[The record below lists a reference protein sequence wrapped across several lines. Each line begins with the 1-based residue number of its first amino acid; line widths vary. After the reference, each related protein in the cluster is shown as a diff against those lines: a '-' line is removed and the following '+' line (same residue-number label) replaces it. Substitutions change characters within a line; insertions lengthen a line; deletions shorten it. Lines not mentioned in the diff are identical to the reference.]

1 MAHTIYNIFKEKVM
15 TGAIN
20 FATDSF
26 KVMLVSSL
34 YTPDKDSH
42 HSYVNISN
50 EVTGLGYSA
59 GGQLLTGVTVMIDL
73 VNNEA
78 RLWSNEATWINST
91 ITASGAVIYK
101 VSSDPTQAWL
111 VNYFDFNAQK
121 SSYVSDFIFQAASEI
136 LTLS

>member
-91 ITASGAVIYK
+91 ITAAGAVIYK